1 MKTTPPEQ
9 YFTELRPETLL
20 KWDLVHQKR
29 LAAHFIL
36 CFKNCTSKVQ
46 TMHCTRPP
54 AELYFTV
61 CFYSK
66 HLRVVLILNCGQVN
80 HIIYSSKLN
89 PSLSITV
96 LCKGAKR
103 SESQSREYW
112 LWKIHPRNC
121 TALNEENQR
130 SGSVY
135 SRRISWKNPPSCC
148 TCDVLDIL
156 SDGPLRCGQMWVK

>member
-112 LWKIHPRNC
+112 LKDSPTQLHC
-121 TALNEENQR
+121 TKRGKSAI
-130 SGSVY
+130 GISVLETNLLEKSTVMLY
-135 SRRISWKNPPSCC
+135 LRRIRYFIWW
-148 TCDVLDIL
+148 TVE
-156 SDGPLRCGQMWVK
+156 MWSNVG